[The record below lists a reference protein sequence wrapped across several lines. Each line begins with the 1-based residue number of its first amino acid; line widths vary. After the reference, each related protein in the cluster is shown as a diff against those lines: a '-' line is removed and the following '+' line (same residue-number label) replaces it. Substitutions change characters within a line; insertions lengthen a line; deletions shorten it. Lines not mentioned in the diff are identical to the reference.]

1 MAVKHYIADSLSGET
16 ARVAEENGL
25 KTFSESNDTE
35 GILVIRLGYNS
46 NDELIRI
53 RREFNERYFEK
64 TIEDDGYTG
73 NDTVARWKT
82 FNKWLKC
89 SHCP

>member
-1 MAVKHYIADSLSGET
+1 MAVKHYIADPLTGEQV
-16 ARVAEENGL
+16 RVSEEYGL
-25 KTFSESNDTE
+25 KTFSESNDTD
-35 GILVIRLGYNS
+35 GILVIKLGYNS

-64 TIEDDGYTG
+64 TIEDDGYVG

-82 FNKWLKC
+82 FNKWINC
-89 SHCP
+89 SMCP

>member
-1 MAVKHYIADSLSGET
+1 MAVKHYIADPLSGET
-16 ARVAEENGL
+16 ARVAEESGL

-35 GILVIRLGYNS
+35 GVLVIRLGYNS

-64 TIEDDGYTG
+64 TIEDDGYAG
-73 NDTVARWKT
+73 DNTVARWKT